1 MLVVLWLITH
11 RYPGIDNDAQVYAF
25 QALARIH
32 PALGTDLYLQNTSQD
47 QYTLFSPFY
56 ALIISLLGLANA
68 TLLLTVLFT
77 VWFLA
82 AAGNL
87 ARSVGI
93 RDSAWL
99 AVCAVIAISGAY
111 GGAGVF
117 HFSDNYLTARLP
129 AQALVVT
136 ALACHFRGLKR
147 TGVLLATA
155 ALFVHPLMA
164 LPGFLLLMCVWLPR
178 RMSVIAAIVGVLT
191 VLAVAIM
198 ALTLPVV
205 ARGLTVMDSTWLE
218 VVRERSHF
226 LFLQLWSTSDWELNA
241 RPFVCLTITAL
252 AIEDERI
259 RKLSVGALLVGAA
272 GLAVALIASEIAPI
286 ALLIQ
291 GQAWRWVWITDFISI
306 LLLAP
311 TVLQVWRDEKCGPIC
326 AILLVSGW
334 TFAAVDGTL
343 CVSAALI
350 VWLARAHL
358 TARTAIF
365 LRFAAYGAAIV
376 IVAWT
381 LANSWTIATSAS
393 AESGRESLLLA
404 RIRNIVGLQIPA
416 VSMIGILWHWIRTS
430 KSMTIPAVVAS
441 VLFATAIYILPK
453 SFTEVA
459 PVGSAAQVAEF
470 ADWRNAI
477 PETSSVFIADKYDS
491 GSFVWFTLG
500 RPNYLSIDQSA
511 GVVFS
516 RATALEIRR
525 RSEVLRPLMDPDW
538 KRLSLLR
545 QSYSGAQQKKASH
558 YRPLT
563 AQALLGVCSDPQ
575 LGFVIAQ
582 ETVGFDAIRHT
593 HAGPWKDWS
602 LYDCQRVRTAPR
614 V

>member
-1 MLVVLWLITH
+1 
-11 RYPGIDNDAQVYAF
+11 
-25 QALARIH
+25 
-32 PALGTDLYLQNTSQD
+32 
-47 QYTLFSPFY
+47 
-56 ALIISLLGLANA
+56 
-68 TLLLTVLFT
+68 
-77 VWFLA
+77 
-82 AAGNL
+82 
-87 ARSVGI
+87 
-93 RDSAWL
+93 
-99 AVCAVIAISGAY
+99 
-111 GGAGVF
+111 
-117 HFSDNYLTARLP
+117 
-129 AQALVVT
+129 
-136 ALACHFRGLKR
+136 
-147 TGVLLATA
+147 
-155 ALFVHPLMA
+155 
-164 LPGFLLLMCVWLPR
+164 
-178 RMSVIAAIVGVLT
+178 MSVIAAIVGVLT

-334 TFAAVDGTL
+334 TFAAIDGTL

-430 KSMTIPAVVAS
+430 RSMTIPAVVAS

-593 HAGPWKDWS
+593 HAGPWKDWN